1 MPNGKHKKFKT
12 QEGYDNWIKSLSGDP
27 DDGFTQI
34 DPEIRKKFNELPD
47 EKKKTQLAPT
57 FMLYPFEVHE
67 QQAKSF
73 EEKVEDTIDFIKNHL
88 SSFKKPYVATSFGSD
103 SIVLMHLVMRACK
116 ELGIEYPDM
125 VLNDT
130 LNTFKEEKQY
140 WADISKEWGII
151 DKVKLFK
158 PPVDERGNMMTVW
171 SIAKKY
177 GHLPTFRKFKK
188 IKEDGTVM
196 TAKEM
201 GGSGGATPECCDI
214 LKKKTLKK
222 YLNSLAKDERY
233 DLQFVGTRA
242 EESSMRKT
250 SVMQRCRTY
259 VFKHFIKYPIRTCTP
274 LSFWTMEDTRKY
286 YVVNNIPFN
295 PAYKAHDQERLG
307 CASCPA
313 HKFWV
318 TRMAKDPS
326 NEGFGMLK
334 QNFKILKET
343 IDAGTEAQSDRL
355 QESVD
360 ELKRFLKK
368 KESKTLTGPQIERIE
383 KLIEQYDV
391 TEADKFCN
399 PIKEMNEAEAG
410 LDKWANESNI

>member
-1 MPNGKHKKFKT
+1 
-12 QEGYDNWIKSLSGDP
+12 
-27 DDGFTQI
+27 
-34 DPEIRKKFNELPD
+34 
-47 EKKKTQLAPT
+47 
-57 FMLYPFEVHE
+57 
-67 QQAKSF
+67 
-73 EEKVEDTIDFIKNHL
+73 
-88 SSFKKPYVATSFGSD
+88 
-103 SIVLMHLVMRACK
+103 
-116 ELGIEYPDM
+116 
-125 VLNDT
+125 
-130 LNTFKEEKQY
+130 
-140 WADISKEWGII
+140 
-151 DKVKLFK
+151 
-158 PPVDERGNMMTVW
+158 
-171 SIAKKY
+171 
-177 GHLPTFRKFKK
+177 
-188 IKEDGTVM
+188 
-196 TAKEM
+196 
-201 GGSGGATPECCDI
+201 
-214 LKKKTLKK
+214 
-222 YLNSLAKDERY
+222 
-233 DLQFVGTRA
+233 
-242 EESSMRKT
+242 
-250 SVMQRCRTY
+250 
-259 VFKHFIKYPIRTCTP
+259 
-274 LSFWTMEDTRKY
+274 MEDTRKY

-343 IDAGTEAQSDRL
+343 IEAGTEAQSDRL

-368 KESKTLTGPQIERIE
+368 KESKTLTEPQRERIK